1 MEHSSYKIRNL
12 CEIAIFVKELTHNFI
27 RVNLRFIVD
36 NKSCSYHVYCV
47 LISNLIGSFCTITC
61 RVVAL
66 ILQFHVACETEYL

>member
-1 MEHSSYKIRNL
+1 MEHSSYKIKNL

-47 LISNLIGSFCTITC
+47 LVSNLIGSFLYYYMQGSCTDFTISC
-61 RVVAL
+61 GL
-66 ILQFHVACETEYL
+66 